1 MCRFSHL
8 KQQYYIS
15 IDIDSY
21 ILFWNLH
28 RLIILE
34 MADFMYSSVYL
45 IKQFTEESVSKIS
58 FHVILHFTGLSTTI
72 KGHRSTGQVAYLQL
86 LPDASYTTLCFYWIW
101 TTVQWFSMQYHP
113 KREARMCA
121 KLWNVDH
128 SN

>member
-15 IDIDSY
+15 VDIDSY

-34 MADFMYSSVYL
+34 MTDFIYSSVYL
-45 IKQFTEESVSKIS
+45 IEQFTEEAASKIS

-72 KGHRSTGQVAYLQL
+72 KGLETQDKCLPTTATRRLLYLDYCSVVFNTIPL
-86 LPDASYTTLCFYWIW
+86 
-101 TTVQWFSMQYHP
+101 
-113 KREARMCA
+113 
-121 KLWNVDH
+121 
-128 SN
+128 